1 MFALPSSAAR
11 APVPRP
17 IVAPDELVIAS
28 DSPSISVAPPDETL
42 TNDKVPEPLVS
53 II

>member
-1 MFALPSSAAR
+1 MFALPSSFAN

-28 DSPSISVAPPDETL
+28 DSPSISVAPPETL
-42 TNDKVPEPLVS
+42 TNDKVPEPLV
-53 II
+53 

>member
-17 IVAPDELVIAS
+17 T
-28 DSPSISVAPPDETL
+28 VAPPELVTPSLRLLISEAPPETL
-42 TNDKVPEPLVS
+42 TNDKVPEPLV
-53 II
+53 